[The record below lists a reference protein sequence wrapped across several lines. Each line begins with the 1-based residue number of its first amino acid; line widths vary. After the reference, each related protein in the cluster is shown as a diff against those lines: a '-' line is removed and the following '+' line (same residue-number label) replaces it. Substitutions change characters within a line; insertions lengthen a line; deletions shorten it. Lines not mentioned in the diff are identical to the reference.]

1 MKHLIGWAFL
11 IVVIV
16 LVLIGV
22 MAEDP
27 PIMAE
32 GMTAALKAGLTE
44 AGHIAEGR

>member
-27 PIMAE
+27 QIMSE
-32 GMTAALKAGLTE
+32 GMQDTPAATDNQPGN
-44 AGHIAEGR
+44 

>member
-22 MAEDP
+22 MAEEQGFRRLSRDR
-27 PIMAE
+27 
-32 GMTAALKAGLTE
+32 LDVLTKQYQ
-44 AGHIAEGR
+44 

>member
-32 GMTAALKAGLTE
+32 GMQDTPVTTDNQPGN
-44 AGHIAEGR
+44 

>member
-22 MAEDP
+22 MAE
-27 PIMAE
+27 
-32 GMTAALKAGLTE
+32 GMQDTPAATDNQPGN
-44 AGHIAEGR
+44 